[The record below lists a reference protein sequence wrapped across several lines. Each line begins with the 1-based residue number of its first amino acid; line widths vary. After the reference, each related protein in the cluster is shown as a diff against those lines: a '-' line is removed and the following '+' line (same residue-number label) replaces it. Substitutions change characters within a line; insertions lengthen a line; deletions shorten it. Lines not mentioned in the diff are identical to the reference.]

1 MINSL
6 LLLFF
11 SEFYVQV
18 IELIDQ
24 FRESKLFK
32 IRIGIWAIVA
42 LFTPED
48 SEKLHRSTELIDKSA
63 DYDVIHEWLGLGL
76 LTRYVGHLRHFSNP
90 FTPWTSW
97 FCCDID

>member
-1 MINSL
+1 MMNSL

-18 IELIDQ
+18 IGLIDQ

-76 LTRYVGHLRHFSNP
+76 LTR
-90 FTPWTSW
+90 
-97 FCCDID
+97 